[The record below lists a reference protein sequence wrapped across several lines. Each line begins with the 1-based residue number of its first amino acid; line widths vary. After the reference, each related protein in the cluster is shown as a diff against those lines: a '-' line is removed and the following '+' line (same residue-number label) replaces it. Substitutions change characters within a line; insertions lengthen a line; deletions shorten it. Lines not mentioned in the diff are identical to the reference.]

1 MGFLTL
7 EQRQRYGH
15 YESEPTPMQLAR
27 YFHLDDTDK
36 DSVLI
41 RRGNHNRLG
50 FALQLVS
57 VRFLGTFLEN
67 PIDIP
72 LGVIIYVAT
81 QLGISDI
88 ECLPRYLERSVTHW
102 EHQGEIQQR
111 YGYRNFSEQ
120 PGHWQLVRWLY
131 GRAWVG
137 SESPSVLFD
146 LVTARLVEH
155 KILLPGVTVLER
167 LVASVRE
174 RTAKRLW
181 RILSKIPSEEQ
192 REKLE
197 ALLVPDEKTW
207 YTQLDQLRRA
217 PTRHSSPALINALN
231 RLVKVRSLGI
241 NTLNFS
247 GIPASRLKALAR
259 HAATIRV
266 QAIARMPFER
276 RIATLLA
283 FIHTLEAEAADDT
296 LDVLELLIKDLLSKS
311 VRDGKKERLRTIK
324 DLDTA
329 ALRLG
334 AACAVILDPNC
345 EDKSVREVIFQLI
358 PEDKLQ
364 ASVAKVEEL
373 ARPPEDDYYPELLK
387 RWTIVRRF
395 LPSLLRTIDFQ
406 ATIAGQSILKAVEFL
421 KSIEKKTNP
430 KMDTA
435 PLNGITKGWLQLI
448 VQPNAEIDRRAYTFC
463 TLERLCEG
471 LRRRE
476 LFITPSIR
484 WSNPHAKLLQGK
496 DWESARPQ
504 VCRALNLQPT
514 PVAELSKLKQQLDSA
529 FHRTANNLP
538 GNAAVRV
545 EPNKKGRDTLTVTN
559 LDKLEEPASLK
570 TLKILI
576 AELLP
581 RVDLPEALLEIH
593 AKTGFMDEF
602 NHGSQDSSRVTD
614 LHISVCAVLI
624 AQSCNIGLKPV
635 IRADIPALTRNRLAW
650 IQQNYFRSETLKSA
664 NPRLVDAQTQIP
676 LAQTWG
682 GGEVASADGLRFVV
696 PVQTLNSGPNSKYFG
711 RGRGIT
717 YYNFTSDQFTGF
729 HGLVVPG
736 TLRDSLVVLVG
747 LLEQQTSL
755 RPKEL
760 MTDTSGYSDVI
771 FGLFWLLGYQ
781 FSPRLADVGEARFWR
796 LDSLADYGVLN
807 GIARQRVNTSF
818 IENYWDD
825 MLRVAGS
832 LKLGT
837 VSAIDIIRTLYRGD
851 KPSVLGRAI
860 GELGRIAKTLYLL
873 NYIDDEAYRRRILTQ
888 LNRGEGR
895 HGLARVI
902 FHGQKG
908 ELRQRYREGQED
920 QLSALGLVVN
930 ALVLW
935 NTYYMDAALAS
946 IGSQQSIN
954 QEDVARLS
962 PLGHSHI
969 NMLGRYHF
977 SLPVAVMQG
986 EMRSL
991 RDPNDPNE
999 QDD

>member
-7 EQRQRYGH
+7 EQRQRYGR

-27 YFHLDDTDK
+27 YFHLDDTDLE
-36 DSVLI
+36 SVLI

-67 PIDIP
+67 PIDVLP
-72 LGVIIYVAT
+72 GVITHIAT
-81 QLGISDI
+81 QLGIADI
-88 ECLPRYLERSVTHW
+88 ECLPRYLERTVTHW

-111 YGYRNFSEQ
+111 YGYRDFSGQ
-120 PGHWQLVRWLY
+120 PGHWQLIRWLY

-167 LVASVRE
+167 LVASIRE

-181 RILSKIPSEEQ
+181 RMLSKIPSSEQ
-192 REKLE
+192 RFKLE
-197 ALLVPDEKTW
+197 ALLLPDEKTW
-207 YTQLDQLRRA
+207 YTPLDQLRRS
-217 PTRHSSPALINALN
+217 PTRHSAPALINALN
-231 RLVKVRSLGI
+231 RLVKVREVGI

-247 GIPASRLKALAR
+247 SIPASRLKALAR

-266 QAIARMPFER
+266 AAIARMPFER

-283 FIHTLEAEAADDT
+283 FIHILEAEAADET

-324 DLDTA
+324 DLDA
-329 ALRLG
+329 A
-334 AACAVILDPNC
+334 A
-345 EDKSVREVIFQLI
+345 F
-358 PEDKLQ
+358 
-364 ASVAKVEEL
+364 
-373 ARPPEDDYYPELLK
+373 
-387 RWTIVRRF
+387 
-395 LPSLLRTIDFQ
+395 
-406 ATIAGQSILKAVEFL
+406 
-421 KSIEKKTNP
+421 
-430 KMDTA
+430 
-435 PLNGITKGWLQLI
+435 
-448 VQPNAEIDRRAYTFC
+448 IDRRAYTFC

-484 WSNPHAKLLQGK
+484 WSNPHAKLLQGS

-514 PVAELSKLKQQLDSA
+514 PEAELEKLKQQLNFA
-529 FHRTANNLP
+529 FLRTANNLP
-538 GNAAVRV
+538 SNAAVRV
-545 EPNKKGRDTLTVTN
+545 EPNKKGRDTLTITN

-570 TLKILI
+570 ALKILVS
-576 AELLP
+576 ELLP

-602 NHGSQDSSRVTD
+602 NHCSQENSRVTD
-614 LHISVCAVLI
+614 LPISVCAVLI

-635 IRADIPALTRNRLAW
+635 SRADIPALTRNRLAW
-650 IQQNYFRSETLKSA
+650 IQQNYLRSETLIRA
-664 NPRLVDAQTQIP
+664 NARLVDAQTHIP

-682 GGEVASADGLRFVV
+682 GGEVALADGLRFVV

-755 RPKEL
+755 EPKEI

-796 LDSLADYGVLN
+796 LDSSANYGVLN
-807 GIARQRVNTSF
+807 GIARQRVNIAF

-825 MLRVAGS
+825 ILRVAGS

-837 VSAIDIIRTLYRGD
+837 VSATDIIRTLYRSD

-873 NYIDDEAYRRRILTQ
+873 NYVDDEAYRRRILTQ

-908 ELRQRYREGQED
+908 ELRQRYQEGQED

-935 NTYYMDAALAS
+935 NTYYMDAALTL
-946 IGSQQSIN
+946 IGTQQSMN

-962 PLGHSHI
+962 HERTFSHQYVGT
-969 NMLGRYHF
+969 LSF
-977 SLPVAVMQG
+977 LFACC
-986 EMRSL
+986 
-991 RDPNDPNE
+991 RDAGGNAFAA
-999 QDD
+999 